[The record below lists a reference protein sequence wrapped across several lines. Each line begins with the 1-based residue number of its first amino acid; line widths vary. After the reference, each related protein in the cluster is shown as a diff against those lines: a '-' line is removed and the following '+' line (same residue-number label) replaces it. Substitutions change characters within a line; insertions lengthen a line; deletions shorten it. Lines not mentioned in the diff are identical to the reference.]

1 MINFLHILP
10 PELREA
16 IFKPL
21 LVDRNGKTPNLIK
34 ALRPDRK
41 LYKEALG
48 VFYRHNIFTFHEG
61 NGWSF
66 GDMAKEAVLS
76 LDRVRICTGSPLTS
90 KIMSNGLWEVGGSK
104 LRVSNSD
111 ATDKTHTSLSD
122 AENIRVVIIEYP
134 SNGELGTHA
143 AFPPFISFG
152 NVSYS
157 SNYFLLLFQN
167 LKRVEL
173 ILPKPYS
180 DGGSLWTPLYDRW
193 ESIYGG
199 GIELANERLGVLG
212 KLSTVSAL
220 HFEEEGPTM
229 ENLMQATQLRE
240 VWFWQAEEGL
250 FLKPPRPPPYTGA
263 LDAI

>member
-1 MINFLHILP
+1 MINFLHVLP

-21 LVDRNGKTPNLIK
+21 LVDWNGKTPNLIK

-41 LYKEALG
+41 LYNEALG

-76 LDRVRICTGSPLTS
+76 LDRVRICIGSPLRT
-90 KIMSNGLWEVGGSK
+90 KIMSKGLWGVGGSK
-104 LRVSNSD
+104 SRLSSSD
-111 ATDKTHTSLSD
+111 ATDKTQTSLSD
-122 AENIRVVIIEYP
+122 AENIRVVIIEYQ
-134 SNGELGTHA
+134 SKGELGAYA

-152 NVSYS
+152 NMSYS
-157 SNYFLLLFQN
+157 SNYFQVPFQN
-167 LKRVEL
+167 LKRVKL

-180 DGGSLWTPLYDRW
+180 EGGTLWAPLYDYW
-193 ESIYGG
+193 EGIYGV
-199 GIELANERLGVLG
+199 GIGLVNERLGVLG

-220 HFEEEGPTM
+220 HFDEEGPTM
-229 ENLMQATQLRE
+229 EDLMEAT
-240 VWFWQAEEGL
+240 
-250 FLKPPRPPPYTGA
+250 
-263 LDAI
+263 